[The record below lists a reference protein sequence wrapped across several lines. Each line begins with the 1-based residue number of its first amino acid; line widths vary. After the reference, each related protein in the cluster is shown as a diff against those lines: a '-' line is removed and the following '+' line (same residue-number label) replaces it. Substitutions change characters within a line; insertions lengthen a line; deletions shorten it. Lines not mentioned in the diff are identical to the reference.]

1 MSGSVNL
8 CVKLHSKLLPVAS
21 LLCHQHCADLIFI
34 RSQAHSILLP
44 TDTQP
49 LSKRLKF
56 ARTHHPPTCC
66 NPVIHYN
73 KVCPLLWATSLHCW
87 VKEPVSAS
95 SGLYTEPK
103 GVMTH
108 SNEDSVLLDP
118 FFLWFAQHSSTTWQ
132 TKKVWHWSWFMQSSH
147 SLKVPSCVVMFADC
161 DKPRYIDSSDF

>member
-118 FFLWFAQHSSTTWQ
+118 FFFVVCTTLVHHLTNQ
-132 TKKVWHWSWFMQSSH
+132 EGVTLELVYAILPL
-147 SLKVPSCVVMFADC
+147 LKSP
-161 DKPRYIDSSDF
+161 